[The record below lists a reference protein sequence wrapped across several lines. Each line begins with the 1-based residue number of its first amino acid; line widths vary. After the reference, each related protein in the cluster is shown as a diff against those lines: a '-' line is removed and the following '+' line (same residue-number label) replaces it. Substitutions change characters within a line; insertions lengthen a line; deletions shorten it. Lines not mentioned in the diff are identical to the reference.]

1 MENGKFTVE
10 FNSDNG
16 GLKSLVLKND
26 ADRMNWIE
34 GLGTWGVPA
43 GMEFLGAEQKD
54 SKSVFRYR
62 RGEFFDPWA
71 NDQDFALYYILRAE
85 DETGL
90 ALKDHKRL

>member
-34 GLGTWGVPA
+34 GLGT
-43 GMEFLGAEQKD
+43 
-54 SKSVFRYR
+54 
-62 RGEFFDPWA
+62 
-71 NDQDFALYYILRAE
+71 
-85 DETGL
+85 
-90 ALKDHKRL
+90 